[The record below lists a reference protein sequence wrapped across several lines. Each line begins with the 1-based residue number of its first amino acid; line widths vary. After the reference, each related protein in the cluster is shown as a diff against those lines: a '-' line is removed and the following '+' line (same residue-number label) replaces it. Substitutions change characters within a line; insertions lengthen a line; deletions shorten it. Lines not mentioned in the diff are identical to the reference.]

1 MTLNRGKKILL
12 TGGSGALGGALLQS
26 SLRHRIT
33 YSPTHKE
40 LEITNFEQVKSYLD
54 KIDIDTII
62 HCAALA
68 DVTGCEK
75 NPEGAINVNI
85 GGTSSIVECVRNKK
99 VRFIYISTDYVYPCE
114 RGNYSEKDAVGPF
127 TVYGWTKLAGEYIAG
142 TLKDHCIIRTSFFI
156 PEKISYESA
165 PNDAYFS
172 KISLSE
178 LVEAII
184 FLLDSSF
191 VGTVNVGQERA
202 SIYDILK
209 KYKPGLKAKSR
220 KEIQF
225 TRAVDS
231 SFDISLWKAIQNKK
245 SGFRKASISKQ
256 LS

>member
-1 MTLNRGKKILL
+1 MALNRGKKILL
-12 TGGSGALGGALLQS
+12 TGGSGTLGRALLQS
-26 SLRHRIT
+26 PLQDRT
-33 YSPTHKE
+33 LYSPTHEE
-40 LEITNFEQVKSYLD
+40 LDITNFEQVKSYLD

-75 NPEGAINVNI
+75 SPVEAINVNI
-85 GGTSSIVECVRNKK
+85 GGTSSIVECARNKK

-127 TVYGWTKLAGEYIAG
+127 TVYGWTKLAGEYIVG
-142 TLKDHCIIRTSFFI
+142 TLKNHCILRTSFFI

-191 VGTVNVGQERA
+191 VGTINVGQERA
-202 SIYDILK
+202 SIYDIYK
-209 KYKPGLKAKSR
+209 KYRPSIQAKSM
-220 KEIQF
+220 KELNF
-225 TRAVDS
+225 SRAPDS
-231 SFDISLWKAIQNKK
+231 SLNVSLWNLIKK
-245 SGFRKASISKQ
+245 KLLPDSTEEFRN
-256 LS
+256 L